1 MCRVFLKLFIACPS
15 GQDALHALREAL
27 YRIIAHLPHY
37 FSNLSNC
44 EQIVLFLL
52 GTLPMALTVRQGQKE
67 STL

>member
-1 MCRVFLKLFIACPS
+1 MCRVFSKLFIACPS

-37 FSNLSNC
+37 FFNLSNC
-44 EQIVLFLL
+44 ELIVLFLL

-67 STL
+67 SKS

>member
-1 MCRVFLKLFIACPS
+1 MSLKGKRYVLSIFK
-15 GQDALHALREAL
+15 ALHALREAT

-52 GTLPMALTVRQGQKE
+52 GTLPMALAVRQGQKE
-67 STL
+67 STS